1 MRLPEISKTIQ
12 VPDNVDVSLEG
23 KKVYVKGANGSLT
36 RDFSFVT
43 IAIEGEGKKV
53 NVKGAKG
60 SLTRDFSFVPI
71 AIEGEGKNIRVWA
84 KWPRKKE
91 AALVGTIYSHIQNMI
106 TGVTKGY
113 SYKLKIVFS
122 HFPISV
128 KVQDKSILIENFT
141 GERRAR
147 RVKIIG
153 DVKVKIEPDDIIVEG
168 VNLEDVSQTA
178 ANIEQATRV
187 RRKDPRVFLDGIYVY
202 ERNEGVA

>member
-12 VPDNVDVSLEG
+12 VPDNVDLKMDG
-23 KKVYVKGANGSLT
+23 KKINIKGS
-36 RDFSFVT
+36 
-43 IAIEGEGKKV
+43 
-53 NVKGAKG
+53 KG
-60 SLTRDFSFVPI
+60 SLTRDFSFAPI
-71 AIEGEGKNIRVWA
+71 AIEGEGKNIRIWA

-91 AALVGTIYSHIQNMI
+91 AALVGTICSHINNMI

-113 SYKLKIVFS
+113 VYKLKIVFS
-122 HFPISV
+122 HFPITV
-128 KVQDKSILIENFT
+128 KVQDKSVLIENFT

-147 RVKIIG
+147 KIKIIG
-153 DVKVKIEPDDIIVEG
+153 EVKVKVEAEDIVVEG

-187 RRKDPRVFLDGIYVY
+187 RGKDPRVFLDGLYVY